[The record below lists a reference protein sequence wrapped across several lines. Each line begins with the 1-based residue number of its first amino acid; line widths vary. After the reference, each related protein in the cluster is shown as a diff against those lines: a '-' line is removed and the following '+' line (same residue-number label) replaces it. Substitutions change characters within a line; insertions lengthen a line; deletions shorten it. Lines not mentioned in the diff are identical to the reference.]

1 MALNKV
7 SDPPLR
13 SPLVD
18 PKTGMISTSWYQWF
32 VSLYQKTGASSD
44 TAPIDISGTAANV
57 SGEIPPEQLSGP
69 VPISLGGT
77 GATDSSTAASN
88 LGLQSA
94 FSPSAPLDVPIFDGT
109 DFETRRL
116 GIADIVGARQTEVKH
131 GVALVATS
139 GASIGD
145 QGDTAV
151 TWDSPFADSNY
162 AVNFVIKPATGVPI
176 ASIVSKTNT
185 GCVVRM
191 TNATAVNC
199 TGTGD
204 LTGTHD

>member
-1 MALNKV
+1 MALQV
-7 SDPPLR
+7 SPPPL
-13 SPLVD
+13 SAPMVD
-18 PKTGMISTSWYQWF
+18 VKTGMVTSIWYRWLQ
-32 VSLYQKTGASSD
+32 SLYDKTGASSD

-69 VPISLGGT
+69 VPVALGGT
-77 GATDSSTAASN
+77 GATSSAGAAAN

-94 FSPSAPLDVPIFDGT
+94 FSPSSPLDVPIWDGT
-109 DFETRRL
+109 DFQTRRL
-116 GIADIVGARQTEVKH
+116 GIQDIQGARQTEVKH

-151 TWDSPFADSNY
+151 TWDNPFVDANY
-162 AVNFVIKPATGVPI
+162 AVNFVITPATGVPI

-185 GCVVRM
+185 GVVVRM